1 MKDKERC
8 NTHCKQDVEMW
19 FEPREA
25 VGDASVGKGTSEASL
40 EGHVGL
46 RQRNTKWKRHSR
58 QKMQDEPRR
67 GHLKKKKKLKYS

>member
-25 VGDASVGKGTSEASL
+25 VGDASVGKGASEASL

-46 RQRNTKWKRHSR
+46 RQRNC
-58 QKMQDEPRR
+58 
-67 GHLKKKKKLKYS
+67 